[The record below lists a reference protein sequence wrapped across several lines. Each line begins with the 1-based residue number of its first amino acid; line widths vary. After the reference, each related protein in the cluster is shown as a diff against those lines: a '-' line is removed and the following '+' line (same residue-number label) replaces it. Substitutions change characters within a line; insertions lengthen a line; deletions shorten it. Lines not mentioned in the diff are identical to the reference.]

1 MRAHAVCTQTV
12 SEVVGHSHA
21 RARVCALSL
30 ECTSEGVRS
39 VRFATTRS
47 EIDCGRAFRV
57 NKRTP
62 QGGAR
67 ARRKRSFTS
76 GRGAYSSPH
85 GVTRLARS
93 AVPLAA
99 AVPP

>member
-1 MRAHAVCTQTV
+1 MAFAGRT
-12 SEVVGHSHA
+12 
-21 RARVCALSL
+21 RVCVLSL
-30 ECTSEGVRS
+30 ECTSERRAVNECASEDARS
-39 VRFATTRS
+39 ICFATTRS

-76 GRGAYSSPH
+76 GRGALSSPH